1 MASKQELKQVVDQK
15 IKERLSKAS
24 KSEKKEASVT
34 STGPSMES
42 GSSNVSITEE

>member
-1 MASKQELKQVVDQK
+1 MPSKQDYIDAINEKFKD
-15 IKERLSKAS
+15 RLGKAS

-42 GSSNVSITEE
+42 GSSNVSIKE